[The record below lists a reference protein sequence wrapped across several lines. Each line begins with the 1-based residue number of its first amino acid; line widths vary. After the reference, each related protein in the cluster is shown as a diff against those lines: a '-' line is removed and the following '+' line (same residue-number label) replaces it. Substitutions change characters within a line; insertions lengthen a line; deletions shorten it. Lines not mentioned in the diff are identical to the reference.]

1 MPAAPPALR
10 FRAIV
15 HREIR
20 TMAIWVLAAA
30 AARAR
35 LFEAVTPSAPLAE
48 VEDLVHPASRLRE
61 QELVS
66 DSSGLGRHRPAG
78 GGTGHSVGHE
88 HDAPEEEWE
97 RFAREVA
104 AALDEACTQHRFE
117 RLYVFA
123 APRFLGLLRRH
134 LHASTRGRVAL
145 ERDLDVTEESAEKIR
160 SRLPDTL

>member
-1 MPAAPPALR
+1 
-10 FRAIV
+10 
-15 HREIR
+15 
-20 TMAIWVLAAA
+20 MAIWVLAAA

-35 LFEAVTPSAPLAE
+35 IFETVTPSAPLVE
-48 VEDLVHPASRLRE
+48 LEDLVHPASRLRE

-104 AALDEACTQHRFE
+104 AALDDACRQNRFE

-134 LHASTRGRVAL
+134 LHPGTRERVAL
-145 ERDLDVTEESAEKIR
+145 ERDLDVTEENPEKIR